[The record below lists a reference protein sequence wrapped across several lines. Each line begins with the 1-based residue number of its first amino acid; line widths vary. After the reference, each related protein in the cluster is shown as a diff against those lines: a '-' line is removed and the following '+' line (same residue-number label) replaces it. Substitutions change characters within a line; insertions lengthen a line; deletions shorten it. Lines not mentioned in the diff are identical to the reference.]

1 MGLKGWSGMASVT
14 AQLGQNHAT
23 VYGGLVGLNY
33 ALAQTPAPIVY
44 KN

>member
-1 MGLKGWSGMASVT
+1 MAFVT

-23 VYGGLVGLNY
+23 VFDGLVGLNY
-33 ALAQTPAPIVY
+33 ALAQTSVPIVY